1 MHMRLVAIAV
11 FLLMATCGTNAAVD
25 DPFVY
30 SVRCWEAGSLFADP
44 ACSCLGGSAA
54 KLDSRPTFTVVVGSW
69 YAREAASLARPRA
82 SRVAFLPGQF
92 GVWGVRASNVGCMPA
107 VFRAQGECGSER
119 VHAQVRDRGDSWLP
133 CANGV
138 RRFDRGDS
146 VDSQSQWTRKRVLCA
161 GRREG

>member
-1 MHMRLVAIAV
+1 MHLRLVAIAV
-11 FLLMATCGTNAAVD
+11 FLLMATCGTTAAVD

-69 YAREAASLARPRA
+69 YARKAASLARPRA
-82 SRVAFLPGQF
+82 VESHFYRVSLEF
-92 GVWGVRASNVGCMPA
+92 GALGASNVGCMPA
-107 VFRAQGECGSER
+107 VFRAQANCGSEC
-119 VHAQVRDRGDSWLP
+119 VHAQVRDRGGSWLP

>member
-1 MHMRLVAIAV
+1 MHLRLVAIAV

-69 YAREAASLARPRA
+69 YAREALAWLVP
-82 SRVAFLPGQF
+82 SRVAFLPGRF
-92 GVWGVRASNVGCMPA
+92 GVWGVRGV
-107 VFRAQGECGSER
+107 ER
-119 VHAQVRDRGDSWLP
+119 GPHARRVR
-133 CANGV
+133 
-138 RRFDRGDS
+138 
-146 VDSQSQWTRKRVLCA
+146 CA
-161 GRREG
+161 G